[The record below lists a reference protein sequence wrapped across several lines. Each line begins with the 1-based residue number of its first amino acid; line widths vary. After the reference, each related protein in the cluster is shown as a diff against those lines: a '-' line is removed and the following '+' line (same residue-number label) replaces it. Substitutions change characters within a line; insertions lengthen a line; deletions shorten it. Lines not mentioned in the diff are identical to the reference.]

1 MGHLAVAQHA
11 LDTLELDTV
20 LLMPANMPPH
30 KFSAEDPGSAHRLAM
45 CRLAAQDATGVAV
58 CALEIERGGPSYTVD
73 TLRSIH
79 ASHPH
84 AELTFIVGAD
94 TASTLPSWREPRE
107 LLDLAGLA
115 VAARGGWART
125 KVIETVTRLRGPQ
138 LAGALPSGASPVRF
152 LQMPEI
158 DVSSSLVRERAAA
171 GEPIESLVGAAVARY
186 IHEHGLYRAEVP
198 AQARA

>member
-1 MGHLAVAQHA
+1 VGHLAVARHA
-11 LDTLELDTV
+11 LDTLGLDTV

-30 KFSAEDPGSAHRLAM
+30 KLAAEDPGSEHRLAM
-45 CRLAAQDATGVAV
+45 CRLAAQDAAGVAV

-94 TASTLPSWREPRE
+94 IASTLPSWREPRE

-115 VAARGGWART
+115 VAARSGWART
-125 KVIETVTRLRGPQ
+125 KVLNTVTGLRGAPS
-138 LAGALPSGASPVRF
+138 AGPGSGAQSVRF

-171 GEPIESLVGAAVARY
+171 GEPIEGLVGVPVADY
-186 IHEHGLYRAEVP
+186 IGQHGLYRSEIP
-198 AQARA
+198 AQARS